1 MPGFDQVPACT
12 MNSVLNRQGFDEM
25 IGVYSASGGTS
36 TADDLAQLLE
46 ERNSGSFGNIAK
58 YIVSRDIV
66 SFEWRNHYW
75 IPLFQFDI
83 DDMSIKQGVL
93 KVMQELSPVLDDWT
107 LALWFTEPNV
117 WLNGNRPVYRIDSH
131 ISEVLDAARADRFV
145 AAG

>member
-1 MPGFDQVPACT
+1 MRGFDQVPICA
-12 MNSVLNRQGFDEM
+12 MNSVFNYDGFEEM
-25 IGVYSASGGTS
+25 IGIYSANGGTT

-46 ERNSGSFGNIAK
+46 ERSGGGFDDVAK
-58 YIVSRDIV
+58 YIVSRDII

-83 DDMSIKQGVL
+83 SNMSLKQGVR
-93 KVMQELSPVLDDWT
+93 KVTRELSPVLDNWT

-117 WLNGNRPVYRIDSH
+117 WLDGNRPVDRVDSH
-131 ISEVLDAARADRFV
+131 ISEVLEAARADRFV